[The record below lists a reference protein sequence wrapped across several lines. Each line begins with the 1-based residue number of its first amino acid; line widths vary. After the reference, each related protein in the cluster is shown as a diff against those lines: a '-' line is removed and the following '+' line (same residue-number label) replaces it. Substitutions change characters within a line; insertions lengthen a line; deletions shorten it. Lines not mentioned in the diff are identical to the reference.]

1 MRLWRFQPA
10 AAVMRSKTFQHPGNR
25 NRQPCNMA
33 SESTIMNMG
42 QILRA
47 ENPESVEALTREA
60 ETLKAKLEE
69 EKAKLNDVDSKYSGA
84 NGNTISLGWTG
95 TLHLAVI
102 CVVCKL

>member
-1 MRLWRFQPA
+1 
-10 AAVMRSKTFQHPGNR
+10 
-25 NRQPCNMA
+25 MA

-84 NGNTISLGWTG
+84 NGNTISLGLDWNSSSG
-95 TLHLAVI
+95 CDLCRLQALIVYM
-102 CVVCKL
+102 